1 MTVLKP
7 QRALISVSD
16 KQGIVDFSSALTAK
30 GVQILSTGGTAS
42 LLAENGID
50 VMAVSDYTGFPELL
64 GGRLK
69 TLHPKIYG
77 GILGRPDVDRV
88 EMQDN
93 DIHPIDLVVTNLYPF
108 ESVTAN
114 PNTSLETAIENIDI
128 GGPAMIRAA
137 AKNFAHTVVVV
148 DPNDYTVVLTEM
160 KEFGGIRSETRMQL
174 ALKAY
179 ERTSQY
185 DAVISNYLSA
195 VNFGSNS
202 FPDVMNLSFS
212 KQMDMRYGENPHQS
226 AAFYLATNDE
236 SSWLRQAKMHQ
247 GKPLSFNNVA
257 DVDAAY
263 NCVAEFC
270 EPACV
275 IIKHATPCGVATAID
290 VVKAYELAYQTDP
303 TSAFGGVIAI
313 NRPLDELTAG
323 LILQN
328 QFVEVILAPGVT
340 AQALAAL
347 KIKPKIRI
355 LEHAKVY
362 GEPPNFRLST
372 ACGGLLIQ
380 SPDTRLLAGTEPGV
394 VSHRMPSDGERSD
407 LMFAWTVAKHVKS
420 NAIVY
425 AKGQTTIGIGAG
437 QMSRVDS
444 AKIAASKAADAG
456 LEISGAVMASDAFFP
471 FRDSIDTAAK
481 SGITAIIQPGGSL
494 RDSEVIE
501 AANEH
506 GVAMLF
512 TGMRHFRH

>member
-7 QRALISVSD
+7 RRALISVSD
-16 KQGIVDFSSALTAK
+16 KQGIVDFSNALQAI

-42 LLAENGID
+42 LLTENGID
-50 VMAVSDYTGFPELL
+50 VIAVSDYTGFPEMM

-69 TLHPKIYG
+69 TLHPKIHG
-77 GILGRPDVDRV
+77 GILGRPDVDRD
-88 EMQDN
+88 EMQDY
-93 DIHPIDLVVTNLYPF
+93 DIRPIDLVVVNLYPF

-114 PNTSLETAIENIDI
+114 PNASLETAIENIDI

-137 AKNFAHTVVVV
+137 AKNSAHTAVVV
-148 DPNDYTVVLTEM
+148 DPNDYTAVLTEIE
-160 KEFGGIRSETRMQL
+160 EFGGIRSETRMHL

-179 ERTSQY
+179 GRTSQY

-195 VNFGSNS
+195 VNFGSDS
-202 FPDVMNLSFS
+202 LPDTLNLSFS
-212 KQMDMRYGENPHQS
+212 KQMEMRYGENPHQS

-263 NCVAEFC
+263 NCVAEFT

-275 IIKHATPCGVATAID
+275 IIKHATPCGVATASE
-290 VVKAYELAYQTDP
+290 VTKAYELAYQTDP

-313 NRPLDELTAG
+313 NRPLDEPTAG

-328 QFVEVILAPGVT
+328 QFVEVILAPGVSV
-340 AQALAAL
+340 QALTVL
-347 KIKPKIRI
+347 QIKPNIRM

-362 GEPPNFRLST
+362 SEPPNFRFST
-372 ACGGLLIQ
+372 ACGGLLVQ
-380 SPDTRLLAGTEPGV
+380 SPDTRLLTGTEAEV
-394 VSHRMPSDGERSD
+394 VSHREPGNEEQSD
-407 LMFAWTVAKHVKS
+407 LMFAWAVAKHVKS

-444 AKIAASKAADAG
+444 ARIAVSKAADAG
-456 LEISGAVMASDAFFP
+456 LKISGAVMASDAFFP

-494 RDSEVIE
+494 RDAEVIE

-506 GVAMLF
+506 GIAMLF

>member
-7 QRALISVSD
+7 RRALISVSD
-16 KQGIVDFSSALTAK
+16 KQGIVDFSRALTAK

-42 LLAENGID
+42 LLTENGIE
-50 VMAVSDYTGFPELL
+50 VTAVSDYTGFPELM

-69 TLHPKIYG
+69 TLHPKIHG
-77 GILGRPDVDRV
+77 GILSRPDVDRD

-93 DIHPIDLVVTNLYPF
+93 DIYPIDLVVANLYPF

-137 AKNFAHTVVVV
+137 AKNFAHTAVVVE
-148 DPNDYTVVLTEM
+148 PNDYIALLTEM
-160 KEFGGIRSETRMQL
+160 EECGGIRGETRMQL
-174 ALKAY
+174 AIKAY

-185 DAVISNYLSA
+185 DAVISSYLST
-195 VNFGSNS
+195 VKFGSES
-202 FPDVMNLSFS
+202 FPDALNLSFT
-212 KQMDMRYGENPHQS
+212 KQMEMRYGENPHQS

-236 SSWLRQAKMHQ
+236 SSWLQQAKMHQ

-263 NCVAEFC
+263 NCVAEFT
-270 EPACV
+270 EPTCV
-275 IIKHATPCGVATAID
+275 IIKHATPCGVASAID
-290 VVKAYELAYQTDP
+290 VAKAYELAYQTDP

-313 NRPLDELTAG
+313 NRPLDGPTAE
-323 LILQN
+323 LILKN
-328 QFVEVILAPGVT
+328 QFVEPN
-340 AQALAAL
+340 
-347 KIKPKIRI
+347 IRM
-355 LEHAKVY
+355 LEHAKAY
-362 GEPPNFRLST
+362 SEPPNLRLST
-372 ACGGLLIQ
+372 ACGGLLVQ
-380 SPDTRLLAGTEPGV
+380 SPDTRLLAGTEPEV
-394 VSHRMPSDGERSD
+394 VSHRVPSNEERSD

-425 AKGQTTIGIGAG
+425 ARAESTIGIGAG

-506 GVAMLF
+506 GIAMLF